1 MFSLSLSLSIDHSCR
16 SSRSDDEFQPRSLCA
31 FNTIDTQAAQARSM
45 VVIHPFMDGNGRL
58 SRVMAVWALARHGWR
73 KELCFIPLF
82 GQRACISRR
91 QYIQSIRAGRTC
103 PCSEQSPDT
112 LQKCEA
118 RCCSGCH
125 REESGGEKFLSCS
138 RCSIVRYCSRRCQK
152 RDWKR
157 HKLLCHEAGGI

>member
-1 MFSLSLSLSIDHSCR
+1 MSSSRARSAPSTPLTPKRRRLEAWWLSIHSWMAMGVCLVLWLFGLWL
-16 SSRSDDEFQPRSLCA
+16 DMDG
-31 FNTIDTQAAQARSM
+31 ARSC
-45 VVIHPFMDGNGRL
+45 VSSPSLGSVHAYQGASN
-58 SRVMAVWALARHGWR
+58 
-73 KELCFIPLF
+73 
-82 GQRACISRR
+82 
-91 QYIQSIRAGRTC
+91 YIQSIRAGRTC

>member
-1 MFSLSLSLSIDHSCR
+1 MS
-16 SSRSDDEFQPRSLCA
+16 SSRARSA
-31 FNTIDTQAAQARSM
+31 PSTFNTIDTQAAQARSM

-73 KELCFIPLF
+73 KELCSIPLF

-138 RCSIVRYCSRRCQK
+138 KCSNYVLITMNKVRDQVACVRFVHVLQ
-152 RDWKR
+152 
-157 HKLLCHEAGGI
+157 